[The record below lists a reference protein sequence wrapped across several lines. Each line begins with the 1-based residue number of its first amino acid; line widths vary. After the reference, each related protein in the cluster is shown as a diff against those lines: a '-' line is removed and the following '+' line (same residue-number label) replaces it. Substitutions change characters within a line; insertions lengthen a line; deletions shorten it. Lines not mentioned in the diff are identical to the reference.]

1 MAFNL
6 ATFRQRVHSVAR
18 NQYFVLRIPQ
28 VGEQEVLT
36 ALARTTSLPAI
47 THTTLEIPYRGMP
60 MKIDDRQDFPE
71 WTVSFL
77 CDEAH
82 GLRNVLGKW
91 ASLAYNSQNL
101 ITRPHNEYKQ
111 DGMSVSQLSATG
123 EITSTATFV
132 GAWPTNIGEV
142 TFDQAGGAVSQFDV
156 TFTYDQYFMNSLDG
170 DMIFSDVDIDAGE
183 DGRMAGVTVRGI
195 AGVRFNPSV
204 PA

>member
-18 NQYFVLRIPQ
+18 NQYFIVRIPQ
-28 VGEQEVLT
+28 VGDQEVLT
-36 ALARTTSLPAI
+36 ALARTTSLPAV

-71 WTVSFL
+71 WEVNFL

-82 GLRNVLGKW
+82 GLRNIFISW

-101 ITRPHNEYKQ
+101 ITQPHNVYKQ
-111 DGMSVSQLSATG
+111 DGLSVSQLSADG
-123 EITSTATFV
+123 QITSTCTFV
-132 GAWPTNIGEV
+132 GAFPSNIGEIA
-142 TFDQAGGAVSQFDV
+142 FDQAGGAIAEFAV
-156 TFTYDQYFMNSLDG
+156 TFTYDQFFMNSLDG
-170 DMIFSDVDIDAGE
+170 DMIFSDVDIDVGD
-183 DGRMAGVTVRGI
+183 DGRFNGVSVKGI
-195 AGVRFNPSV
+195 AGVRFNPTA